1 MLRRATGRFKL
12 KFMKYTFQTFLSVLL
27 FLSFQSA
34 SAGLLFTYHQL
45 ALKDLDAMTKLVQS
59 KVKESKRSGSG
70 KVVPLKEAYQAV
82 MSRPDDDG
90 LIEKV
95 VGPLRNALEDIEEK
109 DRITQDLIQEALN
122 ALTNTK
128 NFKADVQVTYWI
140 FLENTIADLKQNLS
154 TSEDVKSS
162 FEYRMLDK
170 IAKAKLEITDK
181 AKQERT
187 LRMMKSTNSP
197 SEVAAKILQ
206 GLEQKNEGKK
216 E

>member
-1 MLRRATGRFKL
+1 MKNKL
-12 KFMKYTFQTFLSVLL
+12 TTLVSLL
-27 FLSFQSA
+27 FVLSAQSV

-45 ALKDLDAMTKLVQS
+45 ALKDLDAMTKFVQS
-59 KVKESKRSGSG
+59 KVKESKKASSG

-95 VGPLRNALEDIEEK
+95 VGPLRNELEDLDEK
-109 DRITQDLIQEALN
+109 ERITEDLIQEAIN

-128 NFKADVQVTYWI
+128 NFKPDVQVTYWI
-140 FLENTIADLKQNLS
+140 FLENTIADLKQS
-154 TSEDVKSS
+154 VTGSSDSQSS
-162 FEYRMLDK
+162 FEHRMLEK

-187 LRMMKSTNSP
+187 LRVMKSTISP
-197 SEVAAKILQ
+197 SEVSAKILQ
-206 GLEQKNEGKK
+206 GLEKKDEGKK